1 MGEGINMQKIKV
13 ITLFSG
19 IGSQEMALRNL
30 GLDYEVVGISEID
43 KFAIKSYEAIHGE
56 VHNFGDISKIE
67 ELPYCDLLTYSFPC
81 QDLSVAGKQKGIGKD
96 TRSGLLLEVERL
108 LLKAKQNGTLPKFL
122 LLENV
127 KNLVG
132 KKFIKDFERWLS
144 FLNSL
149 GYYSNWEV
157 LNAKDYGIPQNR
169 ERVFVVSSLKN
180 IHYVFPKKQELKI
193 KMKDL
198 LEEHVPEKYYLTE
211 KTLKGFLDESNRNG
225 FIRSDKFKPHSE
237 NSKIAFTVKTKEGS
251 RCTDNFVIQLGNL
264 KNTESFGGNP
274 HTGRVYSPDGISPC
288 LNTMQGGGLEPK
300 ILQKAHGFNKGGV
313 KENIVP
319 AMTSS
324 SWQENN
330 ILVENVEISKKRKDI
345 KEYNKKCKYCGKKLE
360 RKRFNGRLE
369 DFTVFKKRNYCE
381 RECMRKDYLKV
392 GKNNQSFSNSHTTA
406 RNINKLILK
415 KDCCEKCGST
425 KNLDIH
431 HVDGDWQNNNL
442 NNLMC
447 LCRSCHI
454 KEHRSKNN
462 IRIRKLTPLEVWRLM
477 GFSDTDFYAAKSAG
491 ISDAQL
497 YKQAGNSI
505 VVTVLEAIFRQLFLK
520 KHNKKQGIIAEQMH
534 LFQGVG

>member
-1 MGEGINMQKIKV
+1 MGKGINMQKIKV

-43 KFAIKSYEAIHGE
+43 KFAIKSYEAIHGR
-56 VHNFGDISKIE
+56 VHNFGDISKIDK
-67 ELPYCDLLTYSFPC
+67 LPYCDLLTYSFPC
-81 QDLSVAGKQKGIGKD
+81 QDLSISGKQKGISKD

-108 LLKAKQNGTLPKFL
+108 LLKAKENGTLPKYL

-169 ERVFVVSSLKN
+169 ERVFVVSSLEN

-198 LEEHVPEKYYLTE
+198 LEEHVPEKYYLSENYIKNFSDMT
-211 KTLKGFLDESNRNG
+211 NRNG
-225 FIRSDKFKPHSE
+225 FVRGERFNPRELKE
-237 NSKIAFTVKTKEGS
+237 CNVAFAITTRAGDRV
-251 RCTDNFVIQLGNL
+251 TDNFIIQ
-264 KNTESFGGNP
+264 KN
-274 HTGRVYSPDGISPC
+274 
-288 LNTMQGGGLEPK
+288 
-300 ILQKAHGFNKGGV
+300 HGFNKGGI

-319 AMTSS
+319 TMTSS

-330 ILVENVEISKKRKDI
+330 FVV
-345 KEYNKKCKYCGKKLE
+345 
-360 RKRFNGRLE
+360 
-369 DFTVFKKRNYCE
+369 
-381 RECMRKDYLKV
+381 
-392 GKNNQSFSNSHTTA
+392 
-406 RNINKLILK
+406 NINPNE
-415 KDCCEKCGST
+415 DY
-425 KNLDIH
+425 
-431 HVDGDWQNNNL
+431 
-442 NNLMC
+442 
-447 LCRSCHI
+447 
-454 KEHRSKNN
+454 
-462 IRIRKLTPLEVWRLM
+462 RIRKLTPLEVWRLM
-477 GFSDTDFYAAKSAG
+477 GFSDTDFYAAKSIG
-491 ISDAQL
+491 TSNAQL

-520 KHNKKQGIIAEQMH
+520 KHKKKQSIIAEQIS
-534 LFQGVG
+534 LFQGAG

>member
-1 MGEGINMQKIKV
+1 MQKIKV
-13 ITLFSG
+13 IELFSG
-19 IGSQEMALRNL
+19 VGSQAMALRNI

-43 KFAIKSYEAIHGE
+43 KFAIKSYEAIHGK

-81 QDLSVAGKQKGIGKD
+81 QDLSVAGQQKGISKG

-108 LLKAKQNGTLPKFL
+108 LLKAKENGTLPKYL

-169 ERVFVVSSLKN
+169 ERVFVVSSLEN

-198 LEEHVPEKYYLTE
+198 LEEHVPEKYYLSE
-211 KTLKGFLDESNRNG
+211 KSLKGFLDESNRNG

-251 RCTDNFVIQLGNL
+251 RCTDNFIIQLGNL

-300 ILQKAHGFNKGGV
+300 ILQ
-313 KENIVP
+313 
-319 AMTSS
+319 S
-324 SWQENN
+324 
-330 ILVENVEISKKRKDI
+330 
-345 KEYNKKCKYCGKKLE
+345 
-360 RKRFNGRLE
+360 E
-369 DFTVFKKRNYCE
+369 DY
-381 RECMRKDYLKV
+381 
-392 GKNNQSFSNSHTTA
+392 
-406 RNINKLILK
+406 
-415 KDCCEKCGST
+415 
-425 KNLDIH
+425 
-431 HVDGDWQNNNL
+431 
-442 NNLMC
+442 
-447 LCRSCHI
+447 
-454 KEHRSKNN
+454 
-462 IRIRKLTPLEVWRLM
+462 RIRKLTPLECWRLM
-477 GFSDTDFYAAKSAG
+477 GFSDNDYYAAKSIG
-491 ISDAQL
+491 TSNAQL

-505 VVTVLEAIFRQLFLK
+505 VVTVLEAIFRKLFLK
-520 KHNKKQGIIAEQMH
+520 KHNKKQSIIAEQMQ
-534 LFQGVG
+534 LFQGVS

>member
-1 MGEGINMQKIKV
+1 MQKIKV

-30 GLDYEVVGISEID
+30 GIDYEVVGISEID
-43 KFAIKSYEAIHGE
+43 KFATKSYEAIHGK

-81 QDLSVAGKQKGIGKD
+81 VDISQSGKMQGIKEG

-108 LLKAKQNGTLPKFL
+108 LLKAKENGTLPKYL

-157 LNAKDYGIPQNR
+157 LNARDYSIPQNR
-169 ERVFVVSSLKN
+169 ERVFVVSSLDN

-198 LEEHVPEKYYLTE
+198 LEDHVPEKYYLSE
-211 KTLKGFLDESNRNG
+211 KSLKGFLDESNRNG

-237 NSKIAFTVKTKEGS
+237 NSKIAFTVKTTEGS
-251 RCTDNFVIQLGNL
+251 RCTDNFIIQKG
-264 KNTESFGGNP
+264 
-274 HTGRVYSPDGISPC
+274 
-288 LNTMQGGGLEPK
+288 
-300 ILQKAHGFNKGGV
+300 HGFNRGGI

-330 ILVENVEISKKRKDI
+330 FVV
-345 KEYNKKCKYCGKKLE
+345 
-360 RKRFNGRLE
+360 
-369 DFTVFKKRNYCE
+369 
-381 RECMRKDYLKV
+381 
-392 GKNNQSFSNSHTTA
+392 
-406 RNINKLILK
+406 NINPSGRGMNGNVYNTELSPTLTTNKGEGIKIL
-415 KDCCEKCGST
+415 
-425 KNLDIH
+425 
-431 HVDGDWQNNNL
+431 QN
-442 NNLMC
+442 
-447 LCRSCHI
+447 
-454 KEHRSKNN
+454 EDY
-462 IRIRKLTPLEVWRLM
+462 RIRKLTPLECWRLM
-477 GFSDTDFYAAKSAG
+477 GFSDNDYYAAKSVD

-520 KHNKKQGIIAEQMH
+520 KHSKKRGIIAEQMQ
-534 LFQGVG
+534 LFQGAG